1 MYTAEVI
8 AILMALGWTYEV
20 RTDKVIICSDS
31 VAVLMSLQS
40 FQTNRSDI
48 LSEIMIIYRMKQIGI
63 ITDLCGYQDM

>member
-8 AILMALGWTYEV
+8 AILMALGWAYEV

-40 FQTNRSDI
+40 FQTNQSDI
-48 LSEIMIIYRMKQIGI
+48 LSEIMIIHSIKQIGI
-63 ITDLCGYQDM
+63 ITHLCGYQDM